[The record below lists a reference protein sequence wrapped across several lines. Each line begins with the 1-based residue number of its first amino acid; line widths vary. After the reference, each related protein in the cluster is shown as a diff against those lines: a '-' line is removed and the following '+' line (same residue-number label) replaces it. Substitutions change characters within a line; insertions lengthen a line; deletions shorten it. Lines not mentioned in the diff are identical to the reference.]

1 MKERPNAHRHA
12 SIYEKLSIDVK
23 MNFTMSDLRGFI
35 YYQADP
41 SRKDLLVFQSFALA
55 TNVIRQPKGKG
66 KAKCL
71 QGTDDELGS

>member
-1 MKERPNAHRHA
+1 
-12 SIYEKLSIDVK
+12 
-23 MNFTMSDLRGFI
+23 MSDLRGFI

-71 QGTDDELGS
+71 QGTDDEVGS